1 MTMGLFDAYKGAT
14 KEMDGNFNEF
24 IPQYIQAKLNG
35 TESVRKCLYKVL
47 ADYKFDDSVGVT
59 PDLNLSSDLGL
70 DDLGFGQML
79 SVLRDRLIFTSL
91 ENSFLTWVNEMIGKF
106 NDRECLDQCD
116 FSITVKQLEE
126 KINAGCPMYAVK
138 VK

>member
-1 MTMGLFDAYKGAT
+1 MGLFDAYKGAT
-14 KEMDGNFNEF
+14 KDMDGNINEF

-70 DDLGFGQML
+70 DDLDFVQML
-79 SVLRDRLIFTSL
+79 SVLRDRLIFESRD
-91 ENSFLTWVNEMIGKF
+91 NDFLSWVNEMIGKF
-106 NDRECLDQCD
+106 NDQHGLDQGDCD
-116 FSITVKQLEE
+116 LTVKQLEE